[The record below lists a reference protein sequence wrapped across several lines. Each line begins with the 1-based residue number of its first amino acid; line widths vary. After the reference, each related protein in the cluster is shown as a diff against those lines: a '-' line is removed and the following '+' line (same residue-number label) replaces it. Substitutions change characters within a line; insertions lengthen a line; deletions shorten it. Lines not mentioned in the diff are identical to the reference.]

1 MDAVVQ
7 FVTTLPAVKSLLA
20 VTHHDYLPNE
30 YDPIQVESDLFF
42 QLLELK
48 LKDGAPEI
56 VKFKL
61 MTYTHD
67 VQYLQTFLETCTVDY
82 ERRLANKLGTHRYF
96 FDQVVQTKVKGS
108 MQNALPTTH
117 LLYSKAK
124 FTTNRTFDNVFFE
137 EREHVKGRTKFFL
150 EHREWYDRKGI
161 PYTLGFMFH
170 GPPGTGKCLGKDTP
184 VMMADGTIKSVQD
197 ILVGDQLMGDD
208 STPRN
213 VLSLARGREPLYRVV
228 PMKGDPYVVNESH
241 ILSLKVSKSKDYGKP
256 HGDVVDI
263 PVSEYLNTPAYRR
276 ACLKGYRVGTTFP
289 PTDVPF
295 DPYLFGYW
303 LGDGASTKTQIT
315 TADPEIVDHFRTQLK
330 DYGLDIIKGADP
342 YGWNIRSTQCLN
354 NTSPPG
360 ANSFLTF
367 LKTSSL
373 LNNKHIPDIY
383 KYNSRDVQLAV
394 LAGILDADGYVDN
407 KGYDVCLVNERLL
420 DDVIYIARSLGF
432 AAYKKVCTKTCTN
445 GRNGPVPGTYYRTNI
460 HGAGLPELPV
470 VLTRRK
476 VIDRVQKKNPLV
488 TGITLEPLG
497 EGDYYGFEIDG
508 NHRFLLGDFTVTHNT
523 SCVKAIANEGRR
535 HIINVQL
542 SEIKTKAQLQHLFFN
557 DELHVYNGLNTEKY
571 TIPVS
576 ERLYVIEDID
586 AMGDAVLRREWK
598 KPTPVSQKPKSDED
612 AWLDRQK
619 ESEQETLDLSFLLNL
634 LDGTLEASGRIL
646 IVTTNFPERLDRA
659 LIRPGRI
666 DMILPFKKCTRGI
679 LREMASA
686 FYDRPIAIPEDPAL
700 DYKWSPAEV
709 NQILFRNFTDPETAV
724 TELVGLAS
732 KDLTGIVENGTDLDL
747 VVPTTDE

>member
-61 MTYTHD
+61 VTYTHD

-170 GPPGTGKCLGKDTP
+170 GPPGTGK
-184 VMMADGTIKSVQD
+184 
-197 ILVGDQLMGDD
+197 
-208 STPRN
+208 
-213 VLSLARGREPLYRVV
+213 
-228 PMKGDPYVVNESH
+228 
-241 ILSLKVSKSKDYGKP
+241 
-256 HGDVVDI
+256 
-263 PVSEYLNTPAYRR
+263 
-276 ACLKGYRVGTTFP
+276 
-289 PTDVPF
+289 
-295 DPYLFGYW
+295 
-303 LGDGASTKTQIT
+303 
-315 TADPEIVDHFRTQLK
+315 
-330 DYGLDIIKGADP
+330 
-342 YGWNIRSTQCLN
+342 
-354 NTSPPG
+354 
-360 ANSFLTF
+360 
-367 LKTSSL
+367 
-373 LNNKHIPDIY
+373 
-383 KYNSRDVQLAV
+383 
-394 LAGILDADGYVDN
+394 
-407 KGYDVCLVNERLL
+407 
-420 DDVIYIARSLGF
+420 
-432 AAYKKVCTKTCTN
+432 
-445 GRNGPVPGTYYRTNI
+445 
-460 HGAGLPELPV
+460 
-470 VLTRRK
+470 
-476 VIDRVQKKNPLV
+476 
-488 TGITLEPLG
+488 
-497 EGDYYGFEIDG
+497 
-508 NHRFLLGDFTVTHNT
+508 T

-586 AMGDAVLRREWK
+586 AMGDTVLRREWQ

-666 DMILPFKKCTRGI
+666 DMILPFKKCTRRI
-679 LREMASA
+679 LHEMASA
-686 FYDRPIAIPEDPAL
+686 FYDRPIAIPEDPTL

-724 TELVGLAS
+724 TELVGLAR
-732 KDLTGIVENGTDLDL
+732 KDLTGIVENGTVLDL
-747 VVPTTDE
+747 LVPGTDE